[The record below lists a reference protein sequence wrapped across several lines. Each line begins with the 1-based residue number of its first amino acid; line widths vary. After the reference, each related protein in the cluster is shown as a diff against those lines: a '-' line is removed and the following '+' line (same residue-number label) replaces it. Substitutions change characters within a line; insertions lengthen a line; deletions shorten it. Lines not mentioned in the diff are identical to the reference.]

1 MSELK
6 NKILGTWKLVS
17 YYRLDEDG
25 EKVYPLGTDP
35 SGFLMYTE
43 DGYMSAQLMKQDRPD
58 YTLEGLHNGTRE
70 EMAEAAHGY
79 HAYAGKYEIDEEDG
93 SVYHHNEVSLIPNRL
108 GDIQDRQ
115 IEFQGDRITITSRTS
130 STHIVWKKAE
140 NNQQG

>member
-35 SGFLMYTE
+35 SGFLLYTE
-43 DGYMSAQLMKQDRPD
+43 DGYMSAQLMKQNRPD